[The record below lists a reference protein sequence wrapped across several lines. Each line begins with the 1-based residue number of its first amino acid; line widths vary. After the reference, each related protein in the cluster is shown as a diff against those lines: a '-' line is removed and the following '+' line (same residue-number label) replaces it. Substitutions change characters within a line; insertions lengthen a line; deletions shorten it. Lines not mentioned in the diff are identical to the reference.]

1 MAENEKTLTTAE
13 FSKMSGISVSTITQM
28 LRRDKIRGEKRSG
41 KWAIF
46 ESELQHPAVACQKK
60 SGKLSASLEPRLKTQ
75 VDAANAYDVETFVQ
89 MTYLTEKGV
98 RQWLKT
104 GRLYGR
110 TGADGKVWV
119 DAANLDRP
127 ELQHLIRK

>member
-46 ESELQHPAVACQKK
+46 ESELQHPAVASQKK
-60 SGKLSASLEPRLKTQ
+60 RGKLSASLEPRLKTQ
-75 VDAANAYDVETFVQ
+75 VDAANAYDIETFVQ
-89 MTYLTEKGV
+89 MTYLTKKGV

-104 GRLYGR
+104 GRLSGR
-110 TGADGKVWV
+110 IDADGKVTV
-119 DAANLDRP
+119 DAGNLDRP